1 MFWNTG
7 ITKENDLRMALFVLV
22 VLSAMLL
29 PSISLHPALPNIR
42 LEEIFLFG
50 VFGMNILYIIFHGF
64 KTGIRGTE
72 EAAAQRKSLRATGI
86 VFILLLASY
95 TVSNLYGVFFK
106 DGTYTLRDVMELITY
121 LKYFLIITLGISLN
135 INNEEFAYLSK
146 AVLFGVLILTAMA
159 WGQHLNIFNMNTWLS
174 PYFDQA
180 HWDTLI
186 YGNPARALGSFDN
199 PNVFGTFTVIILS
212 FIVIRYY
219 FYDHEGKF
227 PFLLFVVLGIVIRL
241 EYLTISRT
249 ALFGIAVVFSL
260 ASIWAFFHAR
270 YDKKTIFRILAL
282 LVLTLV
288 LIITTSNSFLYRVQ
302 EGMDFSNSTS
312 FQGHLARWQ
321 MAAHTISESPILGWG
336 TEKST
341 MTTLVDNE
349 YALYTRRY
357 GIVGLA
363 CYLWFFLQPFKIAI
377 QRICQSYRKRRSA
390 EPAETLRQ
398 GFSFDMK
405 TLWAAS
411 YAVLLPAIL
420 VYNFMAGIFYNLQL
434 MTILVAAMSLVYN
447 TAREEQ

>member
-7 ITKENDLRMALFVLV
+7 ITKDNELRTALFVLV

-50 VFGMNILYIIFHGF
+50 IFGLNILYVIFCGF
-64 KTGIRGTE
+64 KTGIKGTQ
-72 EAAAQRKSLRATGI
+72 EALAQRKPWRSVSI
-86 VFILLLASY
+86 VFMLLLTSY

-135 INNEEFAYLSK
+135 INNEELAYLSK
-146 AVLFGVLILTAMA
+146 AVVFGVLILTVMG
-159 WGQHLNIFNMNTWLS
+159 WRQHLNIFNMNTWLS

-212 FIVIRYY
+212 FLVTRYY
-219 FYDHEGKF
+219 FADHDGKF
-227 PFLLFVVLGIVIRL
+227 PFLLFVFLGIVIRL

-260 ASIWAFFHAR
+260 ASIWAFFHTK
-270 YDKKTIFRILAL
+270 YDRKTIIKIMAL
-282 LVLTLV
+282 LVLTLA

-312 FQGHLARWQ
+312 FQGHMARWQ
-321 MAAHTISESPILGWG
+321 SAAHTISESPVLGWG

-363 CYLWFFLQPFKIAI
+363 CYLWFFLQPFKLAV
-377 QRICQSYRKRRSA
+377 QRIRHIYREHKSAGLTESFKQS
-390 EPAETLRQ
+390 
-398 GFSFDMK
+398 FSFDIK

-434 MTILVAAMSLVYN
+434 MTVMVAAMGLVYN
-447 TAREEQ
+447 TAREE